1 MPSLTQ
7 TLVGLSLSGLLLTAC
22 SISQGVEGPVAVET
36 QDVTSE
42 SRAIASSAVRSPDSS
57 KAEILS
63 ALASARVVYLAE
75 IHTSEADHAAQL
87 EIIQALQASNGE
99 IAIGLEMFQRPFQ
112 PVLDAY
118 LAGDIDE
125 AELIEQSEYETR
137 WGFPWELY
145 APIVRYAQTHQIPLI
160 ALNTPAEIT
169 RKVSRNGLA
178 SLSGDDLRYIPPLGE
193 IDTKNLDYQ
202 AFFAEVTGF
211 GDSDSPHGGAH
222 GGFDFDNFFAA
233 QVLWDETMAEG
244 ITTFAQ
250 ANPDTTIVVLAG
262 QGHVVF
268 DFGIPSRVQRRLG
281 DDLIHY
287 SVILTPSEGLGTAAT
302 GEIGDFF
309 WPTAE

>member
-1 MPSLTQ
+1 MPSFAAA
-7 TLVGLSLSGLLLTAC
+7 LVGLSLSGLLLTAC
-22 SISQGVEGPVAVET
+22 SVVPRGGLEAPAVAEAQGSVPVDEALPSQ
-36 QDVTSE
+36 S
-42 SRAIASSAVRSPDSS
+42 
-57 KAEILS
+57 EILA
-63 ALASARVVYLAE
+63 ALATAQVVYLAE

-87 EIIQALQASNGE
+87 QIIQALYESSGDVA
-99 IAIGLEMFQRPFQ
+99 IALEMFQRPFQ

-118 LAGDIDE
+118 LAGEISE

-145 APIVRYAQTHQIPLI
+145 APILRYAQANQIPLI

-178 SLSGDDLRYIPPLGE
+178 SLNGDDLRYIPPLSE
-193 IDTKNLDYQ
+193 VDTKSADYQ

-211 GDSDSPHGGAH
+211 GDSDSPHGGH

-233 QVLWDETMAEG
+233 QVLWDETMAAG
-244 ITTFAQ
+244 VATFAQ
-250 ANPDTTIVVLAG
+250 ANPETTVVVLAG

-281 DDLIHY
+281 DDLVHY
-287 SVILTPSEGLGTAAT
+287 SVILTPSDALAAAAT
-302 GEIGDFF
+302 GEVGDFL
-309 WPTAE
+309 WPGE